1 MIDFRD
7 KPLNPDYGSE
17 HPINTIKKHCICGSG
32 DNFVDDIE
40 NEIDIIDVFDMEAYA
55 LAKVCYYYKV
65 PFISFKYITDNAN
78 EHSPKDWKDNLEN
91 GIIEFI
97 ERVLESE
104 TMGKIK

>member
-1 MIDFRD
+1 
-7 KPLNPDYGSE
+7 
-17 HPINTIKKHCICGSG
+17 
-32 DNFVDDIE
+32 
-40 NEIDIIDVFDMEAYA
+40 MEAYA